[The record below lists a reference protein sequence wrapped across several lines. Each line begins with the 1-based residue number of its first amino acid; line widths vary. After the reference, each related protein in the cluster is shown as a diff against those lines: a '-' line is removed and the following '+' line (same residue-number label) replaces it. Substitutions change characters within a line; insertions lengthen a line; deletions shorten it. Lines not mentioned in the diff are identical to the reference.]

1 MDLVWLIDWV
11 DEPLAKLVVGLAIG
25 AAFGIL
31 AQRSAFC
38 TRSAVI
44 ELFSGTIGRQLPLW
58 LAAFAT
64 AIAGMQFL
72 IHSGAIDV
80 SETRF
85 FSSPQSLSG
94 AIVGGGL
101 FGLGMILARG
111 CASRLL
117 VLGAGGNL
125 RALFSVVLLAATV
138 FAALEGPLAPMRSAI
153 ASSWNT
159 GAIGGNDLLLSVG
172 ATSFVAVAVAL
183 AGLLAGLLF
192 AIRRQLP
199 VSYIVG
205 GLAIGALIPAAW
217 YLSWSLSTQ
226 VFDPFQPD
234 GLSFIRPFSGS
245 IELLASGGSQD
256 LFSIDVGLVGG
267 AIAGAFVAA
276 ILFGDFKVQTFK
288 TAGSAPIWRY
298 ATGALLM
305 GFGGV
310 LAAGCTIGAGF
321 TGGSVLAISSLLSLS
336 SMILAAGISH
346 RLMDARVSA
355 HIQPTPHPLPA
366 E

>member
-25 AAFGIL
+25 TAFGIL

-44 ELFSGTIGRQLPLW
+44 ELFSGRIARQLPLW
-58 LAAFAT
+58 LVAFAT
-64 AIAGMQFL
+64 AIAAMQYL
-72 IHSGAIDV
+72 IHAGAIDV
-80 SETRF
+80 GETRF

-117 VLGAGGNL
+117 VLAAGGNL
-125 RALFSVVLLAATV
+125 RALFSVALLAATV
-138 FAALEGPLAPMRSAI
+138 FVTLEGPLGQMRSAI
-153 ASSWNT
+153 ASAWTT
-159 GAIGGNDLLLSVG
+159 GAIGGNDLLSGIG
-172 ATSFVAVAVAL
+172 ATPVTAVAVAL
-183 AGLLAGLLF
+183 AGLLAGLLL
-192 AIRRQLP
+192 AVRRKLP
-199 VSYIVG
+199 VSYIIG
-205 GLAIGALIPAAW
+205 GLAIGMLIPAAW
-217 YLSWSLSTQ
+217 YLSWSLSAQ
-226 VFDPFQPD
+226 VFEPFQPD

-245 IELLASGGSQD
+245 IELIASGGSQD
-256 LFSIDVGLVGG
+256 LLSIDVGLVGG
-267 AIAGAFVAA
+267 AVFGAFVAA
-276 ILFGDFKVQTFK
+276 VLSGNFRIRTFK
-288 TAGSAPIWRY
+288 TPGSAPFWRY
-298 ATGALLM
+298 TTGALLM

-321 TGGSVLAISSLLSLS
+321 TGGSVLAVSSLLSLS
-336 SMILAAGISH
+336 AMILAAGISH
-346 RLMDARVSA
+346 RLIDASSDLVSDSLA
-355 HIQPTPHPLPA
+355 NPLPA

>member
-1 MDLVWLIDWV
+1 MDMVWLIDWV
-11 DEPLAKLVVGLAIG
+11 DEPLAKLVIGLAIG
-25 AAFGIL
+25 AAFGIV

-44 ELFSGTIGRQLPLW
+44 ELFSGKIDRQLPLW
-58 LAAFAT
+58 LAAFAA

-72 IHSGAIDV
+72 IHAGAIDV

-117 VLGAGGNL
+117 VLGASGNL
-125 RALFSVVLLAATV
+125 RALFSVVLLAIAV
-138 FAALEGPLAPMRSAI
+138 FFTLEGPAAPLRSAI
-153 ASSWNT
+153 ASVWNT
-159 GAIGGNDLLLSVG
+159 SAIGGNDLLESMG
-172 ATSFVAVAVAL
+172 ATSYLAVAAALTAL
-183 AGLLAGLLF
+183 AAGLVSSV
-192 AIRRQLP
+192 RRQLP
-199 VSYIVG
+199 VTHIVG
-205 GLAIGALIPAAW
+205 GLAIGVLIPAAW

-226 VFDPFQPD
+226 VFEPFQPD

-256 LFSIDVGLVGG
+256 MFSIDVGLVGG
-267 AIAGAFVAA
+267 AIVGAFATA
-276 ILFGDFKVQTFK
+276 ILFGDFRVQTFN
-288 TAGSAPIWRY
+288 TPGSAPFWRY
-298 ATGALLM
+298 AAGALLM

-346 RLMDARVSA
+346 RLIDICSHEAT
-355 HIQPTPHPLPA
+355 QPTPHPLPA

>member
-1 MDLVWLIDWV
+1 MDLIWLIDWV

-58 LAAFAT
+58 LAAFAA

-72 IHSGAIDV
+72 IHAGTIDV

-94 AIVGGGL
+94 AIIGGGL
-101 FGLGMILARG
+101 FGLGMVLARG

-117 VLGAGGNL
+117 VLGAGGNV
-125 RALFSVVLLAATV
+125 RALFSVVVLAATV
-138 FAALEGPLAPMRSAI
+138 FVTLKGPLAPLRSAI
-153 ASSWNT
+153 ASTWNT
-159 GAIGGNDLLLSVG
+159 GAIGGNDLLQSIG
-172 ATSFVAVAVAL
+172 ATSFVAATVAL

-192 AIRRQLP
+192 AVRRQLP
-199 VSYIVG
+199 ISYILG
-205 GLAIGALIPAAW
+205 GLTIGALIPAAW
-217 YLSWSLSTQ
+217 YLAWSLSNQ
-226 VFDPFQPD
+226 LFEPFQPD

-245 IELLASGGSQD
+245 IELIAGGGSQD
-256 LFSIDVGLVGG
+256 FFSIDVGMVGG
-267 AIAGAFVAA
+267 AFTGALVAA
-276 ILFGDFKVQTFK
+276 ILFGDLKVQTFR
-288 TAGSAPIWRY
+288 TAGGAPFWRY
-298 ATGALLM
+298 AAGALFM

-336 SMILAAGISH
+336 SMILVAGISY
-346 RLMDARVSA
+346 RLIDAHSA
-355 HIQPTPHPLPA
+355 AQFQPAPHPLPA

>member
-11 DEPLAKLVVGLAIG
+11 DEPLARLMVGLAIG

-38 TRSAVI
+38 TRSAVV
-44 ELFSGTIGRQLPLW
+44 ELFSGKIARQLPLW
-58 LAAFAT
+58 LAAFAA
-64 AIAGMQFL
+64 AIAGMQYL

-80 SETRF
+80 GETRF

-101 FGLGMILARG
+101 FGLGMVLARG

-117 VLGAGGNL
+117 VLSAGGNL
-125 RALFSVVLLAATV
+125 RALFTVVLLAATV
-138 FAALEGPLAPMRSAI
+138 FVTLEGPLAPLRSAI
-153 ASSWNT
+153 ASAWST
-159 GAIGGNDLLLSVG
+159 GAIGGNDLLHSLG
-172 ATSFVAVAVAL
+172 ATSLAAVAVAF
-183 AGLLAGLLF
+183 AALLASMAF
-192 AIRRQLP
+192 SVRRRLP

-205 GLAIGALIPAAW
+205 GLTIGALIPAAW

-226 VFDPFQPD
+226 VFEPFQPD
-234 GLSFIRPFSGS
+234 GLSFIRPFNGS
-245 IELLASGGSQD
+245 IELILSGGSQD
-256 LFSIDVGLVGG
+256 LFSVDVGLVGG
-267 AIAGAFVAA
+267 AIAGAFFAA
-276 ILFGDFKVQTFK
+276 ILFGDFRIQTFK
-288 TAGSAPIWRY
+288 TAGSAPFWRY

-346 RLMDARVSA
+346 RLFDTLHATQVQPVS
-355 HIQPTPHPLPA
+355 HPIPA